1 MSAAYV
7 RFIAALMKCV
17 RVIIGL
23 LLIAGVLLNLAN
35 VFGRYVLHAPI
46 VGAEE
51 VMVFLMV
58 GIVFLG
64 FSSVMWEG
72 RHIRMDVAVQALP
85 ARFRRAL
92 EFLVAAVSIA
102 TGALIIELALPV
114 VARSAIFEE
123 RSQAANVRLA
133 MFDERS
139 QAANVPLAIPQATI
153 PVGCFLMLLVVV
165 ARLLD
170 PVAAKGEGSGGGHA

>member
-114 VARSAIFEE
+114 V
-123 RSQAANVRLA
+123 VRLA

-153 PVGCFLMLLVVV
+153 PAGCFLMLLVVV